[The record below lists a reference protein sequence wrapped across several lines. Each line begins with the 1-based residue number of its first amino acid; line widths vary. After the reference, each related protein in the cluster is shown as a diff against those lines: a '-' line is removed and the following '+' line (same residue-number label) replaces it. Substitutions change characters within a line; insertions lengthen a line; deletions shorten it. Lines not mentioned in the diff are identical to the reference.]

1 MTGDI
6 TLVALILA
14 CVSLTIGGFALR
26 RPGVAFLGAGF
37 WLACT
42 VYGIVNGDPWNVTY
56 IIGFMSIAGVIICSV
71 DGAMVLSKK
80 EQEQVENQEDEV
92 DPDIKE
98 LAHDREL
105 MYRESE
111 MIRGRST
118 RKSEKRG
125 LL

>member
-26 RPGVAFLGAGF
+26 RPGIAFLGAGF

-42 VYGIVNGDPWNVTY
+42 VYGIVNGEPWNVTY
-56 IIGFMSIAGVIICSV
+56 IIGFISIAGVIICAI
-71 DGAMVLSKK
+71 DGAMILNKK
-80 EQEQVENQEDEV
+80 EEKQEEDDDGI

-98 LAHDREL
+98 LIKDREL
-105 MYRESE
+105 MYKEISAV
-111 MIRGRST
+111 RGRPTIKSQ
-118 RKSEKRG
+118 RKG
-125 LL
+125 LLP

>member
-1 MTGDI
+1 MI
-6 TLVALILA
+6 TIIAAMLALG
-14 CVSLTIGGFALR
+14 LTIGGFALR
-26 RPGVAFLGAGF
+26 RPGIAFLGAGF
-37 WLACT
+37 WLIIA
-42 VYGIVNGDPWNVTY
+42 VYGILNGTPWNITY
-56 IIGFMSIAGVIICSV
+56 LLGFMSIAGVIICSI

-105 MYRESE
+105 MYKESD

-125 LL
+125 LF